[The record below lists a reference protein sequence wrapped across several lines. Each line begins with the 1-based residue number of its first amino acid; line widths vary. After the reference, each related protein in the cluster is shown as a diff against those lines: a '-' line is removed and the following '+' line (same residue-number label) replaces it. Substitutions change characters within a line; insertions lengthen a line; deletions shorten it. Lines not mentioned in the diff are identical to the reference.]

1 MKKIIIK
8 SLLLTLTIAAM
19 TACTE
24 KKAADPVAQAMQKVD
39 SLFVD
44 RYTPIDTMFAE
55 PGGAVLIMKGDSIL
69 FDKGYG
75 YSDLARRYKI
85 DGNTFFNIAS
95 CSKQFTAVAILKL
108 AEEGKLDIK
117 KSIYDVSPLV
127 TPYLPKKKAPFT
139 DITPA
144 HLMSHA
150 SGIPDSRPR
159 TDRHF
164 MLTCTDMQS
173 IEYMKGLKE
182 LNFTPGTE
190 YQYIN
195 PTFQLL
201 YLFIEK
207 LTGKGF
213 EEYMK
218 ESIFTPARMLTTLY
232 FSEENESKIPNMAH
246 GYILEDGQE
255 TSSVDSDKPAG
266 AVAAQPEKKV
276 DDGTP
281 HSKFSECDY
290 GEETFFATKA
300 DGGIYTSTHEF
311 AEWIKAMRDN
321 KIIPQRAKEEAWS
334 FINQV
339 SGSKYSGYQNRDNT
353 FYGYGWF
360 LEQQPGFPKKVYH
373 TGDNGGFQIYEGF
386 FPDADLTVLVFENR
400 NDKDRWDMVR
410 KIDQILK
417 DAGLMEPAKNDQQT
431 SAPAENT
438 KAE

>member
-1 MKKIIIK
+1 MNINIKNMKKTIFRA
-8 SLLLTLTIAAM
+8 LVLTLTASAM
-19 TACTE
+19 IACTE
-24 KKAADPVAQAMQKVD
+24 KKADIVADAMQKID
-39 SLFVD
+39 SLMID
-44 RYTPIDTMFAE
+44 RYTPLDTLFAE
-55 PGGAVLIMKGDSIL
+55 PGGAVLIMKGDSVL

-75 YSDLARRYKI
+75 HSDIARRYKI

-108 AEEGKLDIK
+108 AEEGKLDID

-150 SGIPDSRPR
+150 SGIPDTRPR

-173 IEYMKGLKE
+173 IEYMKDLKE
-182 LNFTPGTE
+182 LNFEPGTQ

-207 LTGKGF
+207 LSGTGF

-218 ESIFTPARMLTTLY
+218 KNIFDPAKMFTTLY

-246 GYILEDGQE
+246 GYILEDGEE
-255 TSSVDSDKPAG
+255 TASVDSDKPAG
-266 AVAAQPEKKV
+266 AAAAEPQKAKTE
-276 DDGTP
+276 GP

-300 DGGIYTSTHEF
+300 DGGIYTSTHEY
-311 AEWIKAMRDN
+311 AEWIKALRDN
-321 KIIPQRAKEEAWS
+321 KIIPLRAREKAWS
-334 FINQV
+334 MVNTV
-339 SGSKYSGYQNRDNT
+339 SESKFSSYQNRPNT

-360 LEQQPGFPKKVYH
+360 IEQQPDYPKKVYH
-373 TGDNGGFQIYEGF
+373 TGDNGGFQIYEGY
-386 FPDADLTVLVFENR
+386 FPEADLTVLVFENR
-400 NDKDRWDMVR
+400 NDKDRWDMVK
-410 KIDQILK
+410 KIDRILK
-417 DAGLMEPAKNDQQT
+417 DAGLMEPRQ
-431 SAPAENT
+431 
-438 KAE
+438 